1 MIRFAVIG
9 TNWITDRFLQAGE
22 GAADFTCTAVYS
34 RSAEKVRHLPKN
46 TGLIQFLRTY
56 IKWRKVMRL
65 MPCILQVQM
74 PFIRSRP
81 C

>member
-22 GAADFTCTAVYS
+22 GVADFTCTAVYS
-34 RSAEKVRHLPKN
+34 RSAEKDRHLQ
-46 TGLIQFLRTY
+46 TSMALIPSLLIY
-56 IKWRKVMRL
+56 SKWRQVMRL
-65 MPCILQVQM
+65 MLCISQVQT
-74 PFIRSRP
+74 PFTKSKR